1 MLAGPLAGL
10 ALPLLPAQLLWIN
23 LLTHGLPGV
32 ALGSEPGDPDAMH
45 HPPRP
50 PDETV
55 LGAGLWPNIARI
67 GTVIAAVTLSIGIW
81 AHATDRPWQTLTFLA
96 LGATQLAVA
105 IGSRARPGTRT
116 KPMLLAAVGSALLLQ
131 LAAVYLP
138 PLRNLLGTQPLAATD
153 LLIIGAAACLG
164 YAAIRLDRLIR
175 PRVISTGDGP

>member
-1 MLAGPLAGL
+1 MRR
-10 ALPLLPAQLLWIN
+10 
-23 LLTHGLPGV
+23 
-32 ALGSEPGDPDAMH
+32 
-45 HPPRP
+45 PPRP

-55 LGAGLWPNIARI
+55 LGAGLWQRITRI

-105 IGSRARPGTRT
+105 LGSRARPGTRSN
-116 KPMLLAAVGSALLLQ
+116 PMLLAAVASALLLQ

-138 PLRNLLGTQPLAATD
+138 PLRDLLGTQPVAVTD
-153 LLIIGAAACLG
+153 LLIVGAAASFG

-175 PRVISTGDGP
+175 PRATSVRGVRSTGQSQK